1 MALQEHTLAL
11 ISLAWARALGLPDDG
26 LGTLGATPASGTASP
41 SSPPGPAVGGSP
53 AAATPQ
59 GTSGTPGAARR
70 IEVVLGPTDVLPGD
84 GEHVATVLRLGEA
97 AVVAGPEWF
106 VTACRDV
113 DDEVLA
119 LESTLLRIGA
129 GHGARSRGEHTL
141 YYADEAPAVD
151 PAQSIAVSFDSAHAL
166 EVGALCPADDVT
178 AAALP
183 QWNHTAA
190 LVPVFADGQG
200 GGVACAA
207 AGYDVLSGIVA
218 RLGVLAVPHL
228 RGKGLG
234 TYAAAAAMES
244 AWLDGLVPSA
254 RVPEGHTQ
262 AHHIA
267 VAVGMEP
274 LGTQT
279 SIRWGPQS

>member
-11 ISLAWARALGLPDDG
+11 VSLAWARAFGLPDDG
-26 LGTLGATPASGTASP
+26 LGALGGPVAPGGPGPGRRVECVLGA
-41 SSPPGPAVGGSP
+41 
-53 AAATPQ
+53 
-59 GTSGTPGAARR
+59 
-70 IEVVLGPTDVLPGD
+70 EDVLPGD
-84 GEHVATVLRLGEA
+84 GPHVATVLRLGEA

-119 LESTLLRIGA
+119 LESTLLRLGA
-129 GHGARSRGEHTL
+129 AHGARSRGEHTL

-151 PAQSIAVSFDSAHAL
+151 PARSIAVSFDSAHAL
-166 EVGALCPADDVT
+166 EVAALCPADDVT
-178 AAALP
+178 AAGLP
-183 QWNHTAA
+183 EWDHTAA
-190 LVPVFADGQG
+190 LVPVFEDGQG
-200 GGVACAA
+200 GAVACAA

-234 TYAAAAAMES
+234 VYAAAAAMES

-254 RVPEGHTQ
+254 RVPEGHTA
-262 AHHIA
+262 AHHTA

-274 LGTQT
+274 VGTQT
-279 SIRWGPQS
+279 SIGWDPAA

>member
-1 MALQEHTLAL
+1 MALQDHTLAL
-11 ISLAWARALGLPDDG
+11 VSLAWARALGLPDDG
-26 LGTLGATPASGTASP
+26 LGALGASPASRAASPSAPLGPASGLPSAVPSARASGA
-41 SSPPGPAVGGSP
+41 PGG
-53 AAATPQ
+53 
-59 GTSGTPGAARR
+59 ARR
-70 IEVVLGPTDVLPGD
+70 VEVVLGDGDVLPGE
-84 GEHVATVLRLGEA
+84 GERVATVVRLGDA

-106 VTACRDV
+106 VTACRDL

-129 GHGARSRGEHTL
+129 AHGVRSRGEHTL
-141 YYADEAPAVD
+141 YYADEAPEVD
-151 PAQSIAVSFDSAHAL
+151 PARSIAVSFDSAHAL

-183 QWNHTAA
+183 QWDHTAA
-190 LVPVFADGQG
+190 LVPVFEDGQG

-254 RVPEGHTQ
+254 RVPEGHTM

-279 SIRWGPQS
+279 SVTWGPGA

>member
-1 MALQEHTLAL
+1 MALQEHTLSL
-11 ISLAWARALGLPDDG
+11 VSLAWARALGLPDDG
-26 LGTLGATPASGTASP
+26 LGALGATPASGTASP
-41 SSPPGPAVGGSP
+41 SAPDGAGSADRSPGSSAAPGL
-53 AAATPQ
+53 
-59 GTSGTPGAARR
+59 ARR
-70 IEVVLGPTDVLPGD
+70 VEVVLGEDDVLPGE
-84 GEHVATVLRLGEA
+84 GARVATVVRLGEV

-106 VTACRDV
+106 VAACRDV

-129 GHGARSRGEHTL
+129 AHGARSRGEHTL
-141 YYADEAPAVD
+141 YYADEAPEVD
-151 PAQSIAVSFDSAHAL
+151 PARSIAVSFDSAHAL

-183 QWNHTAA
+183 QWDHTAS
-190 LVPVFADGQG
+190 LVPVFEDGRG

-207 AGYDVLSGIVA
+207 AGYDVVSGIVA

-244 AWLDGLVPSA
+244 AWLDGLVSSA
-254 RVPEGHTQ
+254 RVPDGQTM

-279 SIRWGPQS
+279 SIAWGPAA

>member
-11 ISLAWARALGLPDDG
+11 VGLAWARALGLPDDG
-26 LGTLGATPASGTASP
+26 LGTLGASPATGAASP
-41 SSPPGPAVGGSP
+41 GPVSGLPSAVPSARAAGAPGG
-53 AAATPQ
+53 
-59 GTSGTPGAARR
+59 ARR
-70 IEVVLGPTDVLPGD
+70 VEVVLDDGAVLPGQ
-84 GEHVATVLRLGEA
+84 GERVATVLRLGEA
-97 AVVAGPEWF
+97 AVVVGPEWF
-106 VTACRDV
+106 VTACRDL

-129 GHGARSRGEHTL
+129 AHGVRSCGEHTL
-141 YYADEAPAVD
+141 YYADEAPEVD

-183 QWNHTAA
+183 QWDHTAA
-190 LVPVFADGQG
+190 LVPVGEDGQSG
-200 GGVACAA
+200 GAACAA
-207 AGYDVLSGIVA
+207 AGYDVFSGIVA

-228 RGKGLG
+228 RGRGLG
-234 TYAAAAAMES
+234 TYAAASAMES

-254 RVPEGHTQ
+254 RVPEGHTM

-279 SIRWGPQS
+279 SVTWGPGA